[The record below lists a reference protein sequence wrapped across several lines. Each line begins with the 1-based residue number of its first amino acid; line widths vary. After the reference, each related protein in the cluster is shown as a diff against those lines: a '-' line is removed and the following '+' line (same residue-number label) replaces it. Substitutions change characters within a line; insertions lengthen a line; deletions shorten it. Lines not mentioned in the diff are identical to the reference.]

1 MESVL
6 RTLTGLPPILIYL
19 VIGTGAAIENIVP
32 PIPADTFV
40 VAGAFLA
47 AAGRASPWL
56 VFLFTW
62 VPNVGTALVV
72 YALARRYGRGFFNTP
87 AGHWLLRPHQ
97 LEEVGRFYD
106 RWGTGAIFVSRFL
119 PMLRSIV
126 PVFAGVTHVPFWR
139 VAPSLALASG
149 LWYGALV
156 YAGAA
161 AGRNL
166 DVIVRFLDRAGT
178 SLLAVAAV
186 FIAALLLWWLR
197 SRRSSAGA
205 PEPHGDETRPRRDEP
220 GSG

>member
-6 RTLTGLPPILIYL
+6 RMLADLPPVLIYL
-19 VIGTGAAIENIVP
+19 VIGAGAAVENIVP

-47 AAGRASPWL
+47 AAGRASPWM
-56 VFLFTW
+56 VFLVTW
-62 VPNVGTALVV
+62 VPNIATALGV
-72 YALARRYGRGFFNTP
+72 YALARRYGRDFFDTP

-106 RWGTGAIFVSRFL
+106 RWGTAAIFGSRFL

-126 PVFAGVTHVPFWR
+126 PVFAGVAHVPFWR
-139 VAPSLALASG
+139 VAPPVALASG

-166 DVIVRFLDRAGT
+166 DAIVGFLDQAGT
-178 SLLAVAAV
+178 GLLVVAAALV
-186 FIAALLLWWLR
+186 GALLFWWLR
-197 SRRSSAGA
+197 
-205 PEPHGDETRPRRDEP
+205 TRQKA
-220 GSG
+220 